1 MLMMFCKY
9 NFEYVFFERAILKN
23 VMKNNY
29 LLNTSFVT
37 FSGFSIKS
45 FLTYK
50 YAYKYPF
57 HEHIIRFKRFC
68 GLAVKV
74 SK

>member
-1 MLMMFCKY
+1 MFCKY

-37 FSGFSIKS
+37 FSGLPIKS

-57 HEHIIRFKRFC
+57 H
-68 GLAVKV
+68 
-74 SK
+74 